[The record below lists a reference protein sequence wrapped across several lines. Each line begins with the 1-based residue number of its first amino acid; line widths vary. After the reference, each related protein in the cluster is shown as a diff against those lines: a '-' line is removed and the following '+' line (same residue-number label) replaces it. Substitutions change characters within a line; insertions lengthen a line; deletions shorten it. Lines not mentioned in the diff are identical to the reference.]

1 MNTPGSGTLH
11 ANAASLVLTPAELAI
26 VRELLLRHVPH
37 REVWAFGSRVK
48 GTTKPFAD
56 LDLAILGDTALPPG
70 TLASLAEDFTESDLP
85 FKVDLLDW
93 ATTDAAFRER
103 IKARYVPVLPRP

>member
-1 MNTPGSGTLH
+1 MNAPGSDTLPD
-11 ANAASLVLTPAELAI
+11 NAASLVLTPAELAI

-103 IKARYVPVLPRP
+103 IKARYVPVLTHP

>member
-1 MNTPGSGTLH
+1 MNAPGSGTSPTS
-11 ANAASLVLTPAELAI
+11 ADDLVITPAELAI
-26 VRELLLRHVPH
+26 VRTILLRHVPH

-56 LDLAILGDTALPPG
+56 LDLAIISDTALPPG
-70 TLASLAEDFTESDLP
+70 TLASLADDFTESDLP

-93 ATTDAAFRER
+93 TSTEPAFRER
-103 IKARYVPVLPRP
+103 IKARYVPILPRP